1 MLMDRV
7 MAIHVLLLPPPSKI
21 IKQLLRLCRNNTL
34 PQKQHPATETTP
46 PEK

>member
-7 MAIHVLLLPPPSKI
+7 MAVRLLLLPSPSKI

-34 PQKQHPATETTP
+34 PQK
-46 PEK
+46 